1 MNNPFSL
8 ENKSILVTGASSGI
22 GKEVAISI
30 AKMGA
35 AVILNGRNVERLNEV
50 AKIINKNSTIIVSGD
65 LTESTT
71 IKTLVETIPKLDGLV
86 HAAGIMRLLP
96 FKFIAS
102 NDLNEMM
109 NINFTAPTLLSLELV
124 KKKKINNNASIVYI
138 SSITG
143 SLIGSK
149 ANSMYAASKGAV
161 SGMVKGMA
169 IDLAKK
175 NIRVNEVA
183 PGMIET
189 SGAFEI
195 ENVVSKDAILE
206 DKKKYP
212 LGTYGQPEDVA
223 NACVYLLSSASKW
236 ITGTKIVVDGGF
248 TAQ

>member
-8 ENKSILVTGASSGI
+8 ENKIILVTGASSGI

-30 AKMGA
+30 SKMGA
-35 AVILNGRNVERLNEV
+35 DVILNGRNKERLNEV
-50 AKIINKNSTIIVSGD
+50 AKIINKNSTIIISGD

-71 IKTLVETIPKLDGLV
+71 IKTLVEKIPKIDGLV

-102 NDLNEMM
+102 SDLNEMM
-109 NINFTAPTLLSLELV
+109 NVNFTSPTLLSLELV
-124 KKKKINNNASIVYI
+124 KKKKINKSSSIVYI
-138 SSITG
+138 SSING
-143 SLIGSK
+143 SIVGSK
-149 ANSMYAASKGAV
+149 ANSMYAASKGAI
-161 SGMVKGMA
+161 SSMVKGMA
-169 IDLAKK
+169 IDLAKT

-189 SGAFEI
+189 AGAFEI
-195 ENVVSKDAILE
+195 ENVVSKEAILE

-212 LGTYGQPEDVA
+212 LATYGQPEDVA
-223 NACVYLLSSASKW
+223 LACVYLLSNASKW

>member
-65 LTESTT
+65 LTDSTT

>member
-35 AVILNGRNVERLNEV
+35 DVILNGRNVERLNEV

>member
-35 AVILNGRNVERLNEV
+35 DVILNGRNVERLNEV
-50 AKIINKNSTIIVSGD
+50 AKVINKNSTIIVSGD

>member
-8 ENKSILVTGASSGI
+8 NNKSILITGASSGI
-22 GKEVAISI
+22 GREVAISV

-35 AVILNGRNVERLNEV
+35 NVVLNGRNIERLNEV
-50 AKIINKNSTIIVSGD
+50 ATLINKDTTIVIAGD

-71 IKTLVETIPKLDGLV
+71 IDAIVEALPKLDGLV

-96 FKFIAS
+96 FKFIAA
-102 NDLNEMM
+102 NDLQDMM
-109 NINFTAPTLLSLELV
+109 NVNFTSPTLLSLALV
-124 KKKKINNNASIVYI
+124 KKKKIKSYSSIVYI
-138 SSITG
+138 SSING
-143 SLIGSK
+143 SVVGSK
-149 ANSMYAASKGAV
+149 ANSMYAASKGAI

-169 IDLAKK
+169 IDLAKN

-189 SGAFEI
+189 SGASEI
-195 ENVVSKDAILE
+195 ESVVSEEAILE

-223 NACVYLLSSASKW
+223 MACVYLLADASKW
-236 ITGTKIVVDGGF
+236 VTGTKIVVDGGF

>member
-8 ENKSILVTGASSGI
+8 ENKIILVTGASSGI
-22 GKEVAISI
+22 GKEIAISI

-35 AVILNGRNVERLNEV
+35 DVILNGRDIDRLNEV
-50 AKIINKNSTIIVSGD
+50 VRIINKNSTLIISGD

-71 IKTLVETIPKLDGLV
+71 IKNLVETIPKLDGLV

-96 FKFIAS
+96 FKFIGS
-102 NDLNEMM
+102 SDLHEMM
-109 NINFTAPTLLSLELV
+109 NINFTSPTLLSLELV
-124 KKKKINNNASIVYI
+124 KKKKISKSSSIVYI

-143 SLIGSK
+143 SLIGTK
-149 ANSMYAASKGAV
+149 ANSMYAASKGAI

-169 IDLAKK
+169 IDLAKN

-195 ENVVSKDAILE
+195 ENIISKDAILE
-206 DKKKYP
+206 DKK
-212 LGTYGQPEDVA
+212 
-223 NACVYLLSSASKW
+223 N
-236 ITGTKIVVDGGF
+236 IH
-248 TAQ
+248 